1 MKRERDRGHRKN
13 GVCVYSG
20 VREAWRVVLAG
31 PVLHLEEI
39 ASLAQHSPLLSA
51 VISMATS
58 NLADV
63 MHNTLKLNSAVR
75 VFFFLFLSPYP
86 WCQGASQQATV
97 NWLLINLK
105 CIAPLIKNVTT
116 DDLSLKCIFYI
127 STLQTQ
133 KLWREENWN
142 GTPLQQTHLT
152 KLCKTQTKA
161 RLENVNELLNLV
173 THTATTKTLRLS
185 CSYLWVTGQRWGRR
199 EDGSSLQ
206 IECVN

>member
-1 MKRERDRGHRKN
+1 MSRHTNVPCALKEINSQLCALLLNATAFMSILLFYLPCRLWNHCKLTLEVDLMPVQVCLWCVPVLLQVCTWYAAICWSVGLHLTAEGVARDREDATGGWRERDRGHRKN

-75 VFFFLFLSPYP
+75 VFFVSFSL
-86 WCQGASQQATV
+86 
-97 NWLLINLK
+97 
-105 CIAPLIKNVTT
+105 PLM
-116 DDLSLKCIFYI
+116 S
-127 STLQTQ
+127 
-133 KLWREENWN
+133 
-142 GTPLQQTHLT
+142 
-152 KLCKTQTKA
+152 
-161 RLENVNELLNLV
+161 
-173 THTATTKTLRLS
+173 
-185 CSYLWVTGQRWGRR
+185 
-199 EDGSSLQ
+199 GSESAG
-206 IECVN
+206 NS

>member
-31 PVLHLEEI
+31 PVLHLAEI

-75 VFFFLFLSPYP
+75 VFFCFFLPTPDVRERVSR
-86 WCQGASQQATV
+86 QQ
-97 NWLLINLK
+97 LIGCL
-105 CIAPLIKNVTT
+105 
-116 DDLSLKCIFYI
+116 
-127 STLQTQ
+127 
-133 KLWREENWN
+133 
-142 GTPLQQTHLT
+142 
-152 KLCKTQTKA
+152 
-161 RLENVNELLNLV
+161 
-173 THTATTKTLRLS
+173 
-185 CSYLWVTGQRWGRR
+185 
-199 EDGSSLQ
+199 
-206 IECVN
+206 